1 MQQATIFSQFIPD
14 LSHLQHSSFS
24 YPIMKQSFN
33 KQKIKKFN
41 MAHTNSRL
49 YSLTCD
55 LISFLKSGS
64 ENNQPP

>member
-33 KQKIKKFN
+33 KQKDKKSLIW
-41 MAHTNSRL
+41 HT
-49 YSLTCD
+49 
-55 LISFLKSGS
+55 LILDFIVL
-64 ENNQPP
+64 PVI